1 LGGALGAASNRR
13 DYKMASKLNLH
24 ANCASCKRGEITA
37 PADVYVQGTIV
48 RNDRKIPYRAY
59 LCNEH
64 LDLMHDDGDAND
76 LTVTSID
83 LDAMAASDTAFQTFA
98 ELCQKHHNP
107 TLRNPLLRRA
117 YNEHMAAKKLP
128 HRAYA

>member
-1 LGGALGAASNRR
+1 
-13 DYKMASKLNLH
+13 MASKLNLH
-24 ANCASCKRGEITA
+24 ANCASCKRGEIAT
-37 PADVYVQGTIV
+37 PADVFVQGTIV
-48 RNDRKIPYRAY
+48 RNDRTIPYRAY

-64 LDLMHDDGDAND
+64 LELMAEQGDEEN

-83 LDAMAASDTAFQTFA
+83 LDAMAVCDTAFSTFA

-117 YNEHMAAKKLP
+117 YNEHMTAAKLP